1 MTLSATTRRCIL
13 VIDDDPGVLGIMD
26 EKLSDHGYT
35 VLLAQSGTAALEVV
49 SHTTPDLIL
58 VDALMPGM
66 TGWEVCEKLRRHRQN
81 ATTPII
87 FMTGLTETEHVLRA
101 FEAGAVDYVTK
112 PLRLEEVL
120 ARVNVH
126 LEVSARIRATHG
138 ALDDV
143 GRYFLA
149 LNRKGDIVWTTPH
162 AARLLEN
169 IPPALLAGLSI
180 PSPLPAPGSILLQHQ
195 REDDDLSLIFV
206 GATGNGMGEDE
217 RLLRITTQARQPERV
232 LQDRLG
238 LSAREA
244 EVLLW
249 ISRGKTSRDIADI
262 LVVSPR
268 TVDKH
273 MEQIYNKT
281 GLSTRA
287 AAAATASRLLQ
298 EGQGR
303 P

>member
-1 MTLSATTRRCIL
+1 MTLPASTRRCIL

-26 EKLSDHGYT
+26 EKLSDQGYT
-35 VLLAQSGTAALEVV
+35 VLLAQSGAAALEVV
-49 SHTTPDLIL
+49 SHTEPDLIL

-66 TGWEVCEKLRRHRQN
+66 TGWDVCKKLRRRRQT
-81 ATTPII
+81 ATAPII

-149 LNRKGDIVWTTPH
+149 LNRKGDIVWATPH

-180 PSPLPAPGSILLQHQ
+180 PTPLPEPGRVLLRHLAD
-195 REDDDLSLIFV
+195 EDELSLIFV
-206 GATGNGMGEDE
+206 GATGNGIGEDE
-217 RLLRITTQARQPERV
+217 RLLRVTTQPRQPERI

-262 LVVSPR
+262 LAVSPR

>member
-35 VLLAQSGTAALEVV
+35 VLLAQSGAAALEVV
-49 SHTTPDLIL
+49 SNTTPDLIL

-162 AARLLEN
+162 AARLLEH
-169 IPPALLAGLSI
+169 IPATLLAGLSI
-180 PSPLPAPGSILLQHQ
+180 PSPLPAPGSILLQYQ

-298 EGQGR
+298 EGQDR

>member
-1 MTLSATTRRCIL
+1 MTLSASTRRCIL
-13 VIDDDPGVLGIMD
+13 VIDDDPSVLGIMD
-26 EKLSDHGYT
+26 EKLSDNGYT
-35 VLLAQSGTAALEVV
+35 VLLAQSGMAALEVV
-49 SHTTPDLIL
+49 SHTAPDLIL

-66 TGWEVCEKLRRHRQN
+66 TGWEVCKKLRQRRQN

-101 FEAGAVDYVTK
+101 FEAGAVDYVNK

-126 LEVSARIRATHG
+126 LEASARIRATHG

-149 LNRKGDIVWTTPH
+149 LNRRGDIVWTTPH

-169 IPPALLAGLSI
+169 IPPSLLAELSI
-180 PSPLPAPGSILLQHQ
+180 PTPLPAPGSVLLRH
-195 REDDDLSLIFV
+195 RAEDHELSLIFV

-217 RLLRITTQARQPERV
+217 RLLRITTQAHQPERV

-262 LVVSPR
+262 LSVSPR

-281 GLSTRA
+281 GMSTRA
-287 AAAATASRLLQ
+287 AAASTASRLLQ